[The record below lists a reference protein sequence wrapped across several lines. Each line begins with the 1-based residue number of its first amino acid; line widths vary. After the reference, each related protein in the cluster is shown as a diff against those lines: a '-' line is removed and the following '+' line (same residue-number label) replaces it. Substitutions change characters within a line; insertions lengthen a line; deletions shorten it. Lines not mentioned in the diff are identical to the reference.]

1 MRFNVKTIKHI
12 KERTTDFQNLYNAF
26 LRCRK
31 KRKYREEVLRFS
43 ANLEENLHDLQRE
56 LREQTFDPGPY
67 FETVIHDPVDRLIM
81 WQSFRTRVVQ
91 MALYLVIN
99 PEIARGYIE
108 DSYACIKDR
117 GTEAAGHRLYYFMQQ
132 AGRKEK
138 AALQRGETAAKQY
151 ILKFDTSKYFYR
163 IDHKIALELLGK
175 KVNYDAWTMWLL
187 DLFINTPGAKFGF
200 PPGLGVK
207 DVPKED
213 RLADKGLAPGSV
225 INQLVANLCQN
236 ELDHYCKRQLRI
248 RYYVRYMDDGVCVGR
263 LDEVKEWEEKVGAFL
278 KEKLE
283 LELNPKKTF
292 IVPIWAGVDFC
303 QYRVFPDT
311 IKLKKPT
318 ALRMKRNLK
327 RVQRL
332 YASGEMTLERA
343 KRTVTSYHG
352 QLSHCDSYQLRKK
365 IFGIYTASEW
375 SDGWF
380 YLQRKGGSKEPE

>member
-1 MRFNVKTIKHI
+1 MKTIKHI
-12 KERTTDFQNLYNAF
+12 KERTTDFQNLYSAY

-31 KRKYREEVLRFS
+31 KKRYKAEVLEFS
-43 ANLEENLHDLQRE
+43 ANLEENLYDLQRE
-56 LREQTFDPGPY
+56 LRDQTFDPGPY
-67 FETVIHDPVDRLIM
+67 FETIIHDPVDRLIM

-99 PEIARGYIE
+99 PEITKGYIE
-108 DSYACIKDR
+108 DSYACIKGK

-138 AALQRGETAAKQY
+138 AALQRGETEAKQY

-163 IDHKIALELLGK
+163 IDHEIALALLGK
-175 KVNYDAWTMWLL
+175 KVNHDAWTMWLL

-248 RYYVRYMDDGVCVGR
+248 RPYVRYMDDGVTVGT
-263 LDEVKEWEEKVGAFL
+263 LNEVRAWEEKIGAFL
-278 KEKLE
+278 VKKLE
-283 LELNPKKTF
+283 LDLNPKKTF

-318 ALRMKRNLK
+318 ALKMKRNLK

-343 KRTVTSYHG
+343 KRPVNSYHG
-352 QLSHCDSYQLRKK
+352 QLSHCDSYNLRKR
-365 IFGIYTASEW
+365 IFGIYTETERT
-375 SDGWF
+375 DGWF
-380 YLQRKGGSKEPE
+380 YLQRSETSQKQD